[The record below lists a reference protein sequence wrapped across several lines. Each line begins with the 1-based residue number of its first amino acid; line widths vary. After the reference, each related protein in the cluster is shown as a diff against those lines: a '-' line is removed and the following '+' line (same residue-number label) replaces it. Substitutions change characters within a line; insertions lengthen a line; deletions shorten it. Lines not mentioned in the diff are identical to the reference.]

1 MRSASTHFGP
11 LRRSRRRLASWLAV
25 LALVVNALAPTL
37 AQAVVTGSGQG
48 DWVQVCSVTGV
59 AWVRVGDGLD
69 AASRTAGQPFGHSG
83 DPSSSMKCPWC
94 GLHGGAPGMPSAVSG
109 WEPAHVPASMA
120 WPAFSSANR
129 TSVLHL
135 GAPARAPPSAS

>member
-1 MRSASTHFGP
+1 MRSASTQLGP
-11 LRRSRRRLASWLAV
+11 LCRSRRRLASWLAV
-25 LALVVNALAPTL
+25 LALVVNALAPAL

-59 AWVRVGDGLD
+59 AWVRVDDGLD
-69 AASRTAGQPFGHSG
+69 AASRTAGQPFGHPG

-94 GLHGGAPGMPSAVSG
+94 GLHGGAPGIPSTNVG
-109 WEPAHVPASMA
+109 WEPAPVPASFE
-120 WPAFSSANR
+120 WPAFSEANR
-129 TSVLHL
+129 TSILHL